1 MTEKLYYKDSYL
13 EFFKSKVLECK
24 ECEEGYCIVLEKTAF
39 YPEGGGQPSDLGSLN
54 KIEVKHVFIKDNV
67 IYHVTKQRIAEGV
80 EVEGRINFRRR
91 WDYMQQ
97 HSGEHIISGIIKER
111 YGYSN
116 VGFHLGDEYM
126 TADFDG
132 EISREEIIDI
142 ENIANEVVFSNVP
155 IEAVVYSQQTLG
167 EREYR
172 SKTEILGDVR
182 LVTVQ
187 GCDVCACCGTHLRMT
202 GEIGLIK
209 ILASERHRG
218 GIRMTIVCGA
228 RALRDYQSRVN
239 AITELSGLLSVKQQ
253 DVVEGVKKIQD
264 ELGEFKQILA
274 QRMQE
279 VLEQRAERYTKTIEQ
294 IICVEEKDLKPEE
307 IRRLC
312 LAMMEKTTSICAIF
326 VNDGDQTRYAIGAK
340 DKDIRNLCKKLN
352 QQFEGKGGGKEVCQG
367 SLKAGCEEVT
377 VFLKENGLSF

>member
-1 MTEKLYYKDSYL
+1 MTEKLYYEDSYL
-13 EFFKSKVLECK
+13 ECFKSKVLECK
-24 ECEEGYCIVLEKTAF
+24 KCEEGYRIVLEKTAF
-39 YPEGGGQPSDLGSLN
+39 YPEGGGQPSDRGNLN
-54 KIEVKHVFIKDNV
+54 EIEVNHVFIKENV
-67 IYHVTKQRIAEGV
+67 IYHMTNQSIDEGV
-80 EVEGRINFRRR
+80 EVEGRIDFRRR

-97 HSGEHIISGIIKER
+97 HSGEHILSGIIKER

-142 ENIANEVVFSNVP
+142 ENRANEIVFSNVP
-155 IEAVVYSQQTLG
+155 IEAVVYSQQTLA
-167 EREYR
+167 ERDYR
-172 SKTEILGDVR
+172 SKIEILEDIR
-182 LVTVQ
+182 LVTIQ

-202 GEIGLIK
+202 GEIGMIK

-228 RALRDYQSRVN
+228 RAVRDYQSRFN
-239 AITELSGLLSVKQQ
+239 ATTELSGMLSVKQQ

-264 ELGEFKQILA
+264 ELGELKQILS

-279 VLEQRAERYTKTIEQ
+279 VLEHRAERYTKTLEQ
-294 IICVEEKDLKPEE
+294 VICIEEKDLKPEE
-307 IRRLC
+307 IRKLC
-312 LAMMEKTTSICAIF
+312 LAMMEKTASICAVLVSNEEQI
-326 VNDGDQTRYAIGAK
+326 RYAVGAK
-340 DKDIRNLCKKLN
+340 GKDIRNLCKKLN

-367 SLKAGCEEVT
+367 NLKAGYEEVAI
-377 VFLKENGLSF
+377 FLRENGLSF